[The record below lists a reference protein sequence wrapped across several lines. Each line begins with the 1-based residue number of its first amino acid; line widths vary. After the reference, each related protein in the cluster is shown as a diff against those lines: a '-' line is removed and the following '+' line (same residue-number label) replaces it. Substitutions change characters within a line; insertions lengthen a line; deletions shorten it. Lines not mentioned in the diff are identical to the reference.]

1 MIYINKKVGK
11 GCPNNSADVK
21 NILSLLAQRKNQ
33 SKYANALAGM
43 ILPRLGDSD
52 FDAKFIKAIIEFQAN
67 VQKMTRPDGVVSPV
81 GNTILFLGGIR
92 LTGKTIIV
100 DLDDQN
106 LYAFE
111 GRNLLYH
118 FYCATGDKA
127 NPTARWPEVHRV
139 IRKHE
144 IYRSRSYDAQMNY
157 AMFFTLDGKAIHQS
171 QAVGLTS
178 IMKDMGFDSLGSH
191 GCVRLAEENAAILFK
206 WTPMSTTVFIDLE
219 ML

>member
-1 MIYINKKVGK
+1 MIFINNKVGK
-11 GCPNNSADVK
+11 GCANNSTDVK
-21 NILSLLAQRKNQ
+21 SILNLLDQRKRQ
-33 SKYANALAGM
+33 SSYAKVLSNM
-43 ILPRLGDSD
+43 VIPRIGDSD
-52 FDAKFIKAIIEFQAN
+52 FDTKLIEAIKVFQAK
-67 VQKMTRPDGVVSPV
+67 VQKMAKPDGVVSTI
-81 GNTILFLGGIR
+81 GNMILFLGGIR

-106 LYAFE
+106 LYAYE
-111 GRNLLYH
+111 GKNLLYH
-118 FYCATGDKA
+118 FYCATGDRA

-144 IYRSRSYDAQMNY
+144 VYRSRSYDAQMNY

-178 IMKDMGFDSLGSH
+178 IMKDIGFDGLGSH
-191 GCVRLAEENAAILFK
+191 GCVRLAEENVAILFK
-206 WTPMSTTVFIDLE
+206 WTPMNTTVFIDLE